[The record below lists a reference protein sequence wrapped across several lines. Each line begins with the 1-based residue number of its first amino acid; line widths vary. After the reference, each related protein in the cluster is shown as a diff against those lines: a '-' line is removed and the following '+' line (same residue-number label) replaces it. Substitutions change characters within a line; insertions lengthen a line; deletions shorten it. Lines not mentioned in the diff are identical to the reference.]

1 MHIEDLIIL
10 IASRIQMNPFDS
22 KLIYSF
28 QDQIFRGSGFTE
40 KQANLAIKILRR
52 QKSKL
57 DQIAGKDIGQ
67 FLDNPTFRLSR
78 RTVNNNKRL
87 SVENNSLYSKV
98 IKAEFPFNE
107 ELVQHIREN
116 RSKFFFAQWDKDEK
130 AWIFSL
136 DERSLKFWA
145 NASAKY
151 EFSVSEEIQNY
162 FSQIKEIEFDIEKH
176 IPMVSM
182 VENSIIFKNVSSRV
196 PQPQTDDPLGA
207 LFSARK
213 VGIQTWD
220 DNMSDLIKKNGCE
233 KAVLN
238 FLDTNP
244 SEAYEFYL
252 ENHSFFEIQDIVKYL
267 TPCIFVIPGGSE
279 IEKVQL
285 SLDMLKNIGVES
297 TEISVLFRLP
307 KETGEKFNNFVREN
321 NLNNPISENTKA
333 VFISSKI
340 PKTIIEPKV
349 KFNSVV
355 NFNFYS
361 VHYTIREFLKNHHNV
376 VHVMDKKPQRNIN
389 FAFM

>member
-22 KLIYSF
+22 KLVYSF

-52 QKSKL
+52 QKAKL
-57 DQIAGKDIGQ
+57 EQITGKDITQ
-67 FLDNPTFRLSR
+67 FLDNPSFRLSK

-87 SVENNSLYSKV
+87 SVMPNSVYGKM
-98 IKAEFPFNE
+98 IKAEFPFSE
-107 ELVQHIREN
+107 ELVQSIREN
-116 RSKFFFAQWDKDEK
+116 RSKLHFAQWDKDEK
-130 AWIFSL
+130 AWLFSL
-136 DERSLKFWA
+136 DERSLKFLMPV
-145 NASAKY
+145 SKKY
-151 EFSVSEEIQNY
+151 EFLLTEEMENY
-162 FSQIKEIEFDIEKH
+162 FSQIEEIEQNIEDH

-182 VENSIIFKNVSSRV
+182 EENVFKFKNISDRV
-196 PQPQTDDPLGA
+196 PQPSTTDVFRA
-207 LFSARK
+207 LFEARK

-220 DNMSDLIKKNGCE
+220 DTVSSEIKKNGCE
-233 KAVLN
+233 KAVLD
-238 FLDTNP
+238 FLEVNP
-244 SEAYEFYL
+244 SQPYEFLL
-252 ENHSFFEIQDIVKYL
+252 ENHSFFEIQNIVKYL

-279 IEKVQL
+279 LEKVQL
-285 SLDMLKNIGVES
+285 SLGLLKSIGVDNS
-297 TEISVLFRLP
+297 EISVLFRLP
-307 KETGEKFNNFVREN
+307 KETGENFNNFVKN
-321 NLNNPISENTKA
+321 NLLNNPITDQTKA

-340 PKTIIEPKV
+340 PKTIIEPKI

>member
-10 IASRIQMNPFDS
+10 IASRLQMNPFDS

-28 QDQIFRGSGFTE
+28 QDQIFRGNGFTE

-52 QKSKL
+52 QKVKL

-67 FLDNPTFRLSR
+67 YLDNPTFRLSR
-78 RTVNNNKRL
+78 RTVNSNKRL
-87 SVENNSLYSKV
+87 SVQNNSIYGKV
-98 IKAEFPFNE
+98 IKSEFPFNE
-107 ELVQHIREN
+107 ELVQQIREN
-116 RSKFFFAQWDKDEK
+116 RSKFFFAQWDKEDK

-136 DERSLKFWA
+136 DEKSLKFWV

-151 EFSVSEEIQNY
+151 EFSVDEELENY
-162 FSQIKEIEFDIEKH
+162 FAQIKEIENSIENH
-176 IPMVSM
+176 VPMVSV
-182 VENSIIFKNVSSRV
+182 VENSIVFKNVSDRV
-196 PQPQTDDPLGA
+196 PQPNTDDPLSA

-220 DNMSDLIKKNGCE
+220 DTINDLIRKNGCE
-233 KAVLN
+233 KAVLS

-244 SEAYEFYL
+244 SQAYEFYL
-252 ENHSFFEIQDIVKYL
+252 EDHSFFEIQDIVKYL

-279 IEKVQL
+279 LERVQL
-285 SLDMLKNIGVES
+285 SLELLKNVGLDNS
-297 TEISVLFRLP
+297 EISVLFRLP
-307 KETGEKFNNFVREN
+307 KETGEKFNNFVKEN
-321 NLNNPISENTKA
+321 ALNNPITDNTKA
-333 VFISSKI
+333 IFISSKI

-376 VHVMDKKPQRNIN
+376 IHVMDKKPQRNLN